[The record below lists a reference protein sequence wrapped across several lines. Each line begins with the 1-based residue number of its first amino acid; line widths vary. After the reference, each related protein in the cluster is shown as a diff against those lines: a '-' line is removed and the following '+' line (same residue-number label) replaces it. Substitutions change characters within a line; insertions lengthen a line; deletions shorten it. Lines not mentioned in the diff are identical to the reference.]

1 MTLFAMC
8 LAFSFTSCGDDE
20 EKGKDMDE
28 SLLIGKWTLVREIYE
43 DKADTWDNNY
53 KASDEVDVIEF
64 KKSGA
69 CRNYSYIEEID
80 DYDWDDRG
88 DWALSGD
95 NLSLLFYGEGQT
107 TVQVESLTA
116 SRLTFTANGRED
128 GESYRYEMTYQK
140 ID

>member
-28 SLLIGKWTLVREIYE
+28 SLLIGKWALVHMVYE
-43 DKADTWDNNY
+43 DETETDEESF
-53 KASDEVDVIEF
+53 KASEEEDVIEF

-69 CRNYSYIEEID
+69 CRNYCYVEYID

-88 DWALSGD
+88 DWELSGD
-95 NLSLLFYGEGQT
+95 NLSLLFYGMGQT

-116 SRLTFTANGRED
+116 SRLTFTASGRED